1 MANVV
6 TTQILEDGERN
17 AIVKIT
23 GTLDTANLTNQLIV
37 DCATLTQGGTAPR
50 PAQVRVDHL
59 DYSISDPLELQLMWD
74 GNPAV
79 PMLPACGTGAHVLLE
94 LRWLAEQRHDGKD
107 RQHHALDDRV
117 GVRYS
122 DFQPRAGTREAV
134 RFA

>member
-74 GNPAV
+74 GAPAV
-79 PMLPACGTGAHVLLE
+79 PMLPLAGRGRMSFWNFGGLQNNATTGKTGNITLSTTGWASGTQIFSLVLE
-94 LRWLAEQRHDGKD
+94 LVKQ
-107 RQHHALDDRV
+107 
-117 GVRYS
+117 
-122 DFQPRAGTREAV
+122 
-134 RFA
+134 